1 MNRQIESHTNLPK
14 CGMYLTTGSRLPKGQ
29 LINHY
34 LADLLIRHHTRDSL
48 KLVNIYDKRSNS
60 TFDKQ
65 LTEDA
70 NKPIVMN
77 LSIGKFGDF
86 QDLVHALK
94 FSQELSCSHIML
106 SIDKTLDSD
115 ELELVSYL
123 SKSTVVV
130 LGVRNASAH
139 EFVSDVV
146 LDPSIPLALKKQIL
160 AQLKLSISTARR
172 TQTPVDKID
181 KQLDIFE
188 ITTSFSKGVKSV
200 VSHNDL
206 ASYVYHQFG
215 MVIHSEEKFSID
227 SLKEAV

>member
-1 MNRQIESHTNLPK
+1 M
-14 CGMYLTTGSRLPKGQ
+14 
-29 LINHY
+29 
-34 LADLLIRHHTRDSL
+34 

-94 FSQELSCSHIML
+94 FIQELSCSHIML

-160 AQLKLSISTARR
+160 AQLKLSISTARS

-188 ITTSFSKGVKSV
+188 IPKSFSKGVKSV

-206 ASYVYHQFG
+206 ASYVYDKFG
-215 MVIHSEEKFSID
+215 MIIHSEEKFSID